1 MNRRLAAQVPTLVT
15 PRNRDSVPVDI
26 TLSVRETLLGNRAKR
41 CAVLREHAMGIKLH
55 YHPFSTYSR
64 RVLIAFAEKQIAH
77 ELVVVD
83 MAARRHREQPY
94 LSLNPYGRV
103 PTLEEDG
110 FVLFES
116 TAILDYLEATRP
128 SPPLVPADARG
139 RALVDMHM
147 KLCDIQFTRH
157 AGTIVFPKRFLP
169 KEKWNTAAIADAKT
183 QIEKHFTILDKQLAG
198 KTYLVAEQ
206 FSLAEVCYAPFLEF
220 LPLMEIT
227 PPGAVAAWSERL
239 LARPSAVS
247 TRPQK

>member
-1 MNRRLAAQVPTLVT
+1 
-15 PRNRDSVPVDI
+15 
-26 TLSVRETLLGNRAKR
+26 
-41 CAVLREHAMGIKLH
+41 MGIKLH

-64 RVLIAFAEKQIAH
+64 RVLIAFAVKQIAH

-183 QIEKHFTILDKQLAG
+183 QIEKHFAILDKQLAG

-220 LPLMEIT
+220 LPLMEII